1 VIKNFF
7 AIYKS
12 LSISFKK
19 KSILFVFFLI
29 ISTILEILGIGLVI
43 PVLDLLTNSQ
53 SPSIE
58 KLTFLSNYLDITSLA
73 NLLGYILLTLIFV
86 YVLKSIVLMLFYF
99 WRNKFIWNAYKSI
112 SSEILRKYVVKD
124 LDFYFKNNSTELIN
138 NTYLESR
145 NYVSCLNEYLK
156 MISEAA
162 ILLAI
167 LGFLFIYDFYSTLI
181 VSILILIS
189 SILITYFTKKK
200 VKKLGEV
207 RIQASIGQLKN
218 LQQIFFSIK
227 DIKLKSLEFNFLE
240 KYNKVIGNY
249 SKSAYLSGTILE
261 LPKILFEIIFVLSI
275 SLVIYMLDTS
285 NFSEGNVITK
295 IGIYAVAAFRSFP
308 SVTRIIYSTQQIS
321 FLKPSIK
328 KILPNLLGGN
338 ETRIANKKSIK
349 KIDFINDLKIENIT
363 YKYPGKKLPAVKNFS
378 LTVNKGDFI
387 GIIGKSGEGKSTILD
402 LIMGLIKPSSGKILI
417 DGKDI
422 QTNINGWQQNLGY
435 VSQSTNLLDESI
447 KNNIA
452 FGVSED
458 QIDNKKLL
466 DASKNSQIY
475 EFISSLKEKFESQV
489 GERGIALSG
498 GQIQRIGIAR
508 ELYRDPPIIL
518 LDEATSALDL
528 DTEKEFL
535 KCLDQLK
542 GNKTIVFVSHR
553 KSALENCNK
562 IIDLNLDA

>member
-1 VIKNFF
+1 
-7 AIYKS
+7 
-12 LSISFKK
+12 
-19 KSILFVFFLI
+19 
-29 ISTILEILGIGLVI
+29 
-43 PVLDLLTNSQ
+43 
-53 SPSIE
+53 
-58 KLTFLSNYLDITSLA
+58 
-73 NLLGYILLTLIFV
+73 
-86 YVLKSIVLMLFYF
+86 
-99 WRNKFIWNAYKSI
+99 
-112 SSEILRKYVVKD
+112 
-124 LDFYFKNNSTELIN
+124 
-138 NTYLESR
+138 
-145 NYVSCLNEYLK
+145 
-156 MISEAA
+156 
-162 ILLAI
+162 
-167 LGFLFIYDFYSTLI
+167 
-181 VSILILIS
+181 
-189 SILITYFTKKK
+189 
-200 VKKLGEV
+200 
-207 RIQASIGQLKN
+207 
-218 LQQIFFSIK
+218 
-227 DIKLKSLEFNFLE
+227 
-240 KYNKVIGNY
+240 
-249 SKSAYLSGTILE
+249 
-261 LPKILFEIIFVLSI
+261 
-275 SLVIYMLDTS
+275 
-285 NFSEGNVITK
+285 
-295 IGIYAVAAFRSFP
+295 
-308 SVTRIIYSTQQIS
+308 
-321 FLKPSIK
+321 
-328 KILPNLLGGN
+328 
-338 ETRIANKKSIK
+338 
-349 KIDFINDLKIENIT
+349 
-363 YKYPGKKLPAVKNFS
+363 
-378 LTVNKGDFI
+378 
-387 GIIGKSGEGKSTILD
+387 
-402 LIMGLIKPSSGKILI
+402 MGLIKPSSAFILI